1 MGKGIKSVC
10 RSQTENMFQL
20 MAMCEPPK
28 ELSLHQALNVISMK
42 SIKIIRQEV
51 FANEEAI
58 LVFLAGSKLNGKMGK
73 NGKGGLTGRGK
84 RRINTKTD

>member
-1 MGKGIKSVC
+1 
-10 RSQTENMFQL
+10 
-20 MAMCEPPK
+20 
-28 ELSLHQALNVISMK
+28 MK

-58 LVFLAGSKLNGKMGK
+58 LVFLAGSKLNGEMRK
-73 NGKGGLTGRGK
+73 NGKGGLIGRGK

>member
-1 MGKGIKSVC
+1 M
-10 RSQTENMFQL
+10 
-20 MAMCEPPK
+20 
-28 ELSLHQALNVISMK
+28 
-42 SIKIIRQEV
+42 

-84 RRINTKTD
+84 RRINTKAD

>member
-10 RSQTENMFQL
+10 RSQTENMFQF
-20 MAMCEPPK
+20 MKMCVLPK
-28 ELSLHQALNVISMK
+28 ELSLYQVVGVISMK
-42 SIKIIRQEV
+42 RIKIIRQEV

-73 NGKGGLTGRGK
+73 NGKGGLTERGK
-84 RRINTKTD
+84 RRINTKAD